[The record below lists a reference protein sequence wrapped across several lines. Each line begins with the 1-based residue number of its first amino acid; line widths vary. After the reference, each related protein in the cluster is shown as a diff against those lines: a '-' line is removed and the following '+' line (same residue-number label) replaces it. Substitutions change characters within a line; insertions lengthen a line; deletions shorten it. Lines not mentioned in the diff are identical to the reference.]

1 MWEGNDGDEDL
12 NASQALDVFK
22 VLEREDPDID
32 IANIMHCKGNVYNIR

>member
-1 MWEGNDGDEDL
+1 MEGKDGDGDL
-12 NASQALDVFK
+12 NVTKALEVFK